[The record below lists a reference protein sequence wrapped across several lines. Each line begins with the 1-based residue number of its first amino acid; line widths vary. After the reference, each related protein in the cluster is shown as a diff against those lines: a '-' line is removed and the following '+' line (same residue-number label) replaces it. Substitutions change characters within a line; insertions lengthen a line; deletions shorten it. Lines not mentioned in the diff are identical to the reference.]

1 MSGNSSI
8 DHDDARP
15 SACPAADDGPVIDTL
30 ARTIWGEARGE
41 SVRGREAVAACIM
54 NRVAKAEARGGHW
67 WGSTVV
73 EVCRAP
79 WQFSCWNEN
88 DPNREKLLAVDRR
101 DRTFQICQRIARRA
115 VRGTLVDPT
124 DGATHYH
131 HEDIMPWWAKGRSPT
146 RKIGRHLFY
155 RNIG

>member
-1 MSGNSSI
+1 MSGKSSQEL
-8 DHDDARP
+8 DDDRA
-15 SACPAADDGPVIDTL
+15 SACPAADDGPVVDTL

-41 SVRGREAVAACIM
+41 PVRGREAVAACVM

-79 WQFSCWNEN
+79 WQFSCWNET
-88 DPNREKLLAVDRR
+88 DPNREKLLAVDTR
-101 DRTFQICQRIARRA
+101 DRVFQSCRRIARRA
-115 VRGTLVDPT
+115 VRGTLIDPT
-124 DGATHYH
+124 GGATHYH
-131 HEDIMPWWAKGRSPT
+131 HEDLLPWWAKGRGPT